1 MISAP
6 PLTPAFHPVARE
18 PIAGSITSSRDASV
32 IERAERISRRAETH
46 FEKHR
51 EQWIST
57 RYRQLLLKEGAQPS
71 LRPMGASDD
80 RKAHL
85 YRAATFLTERKQASR
100 IQRIERATNRMQGL
114 DRKAGLEL

>member
-6 PLTPAFHPVARE
+6 PLTPAFHPAARE
-18 PIAGSITSSRDASV
+18 PIANNVASSRGASV
-32 IERAERISRRAETH
+32 IEKAERISRHAETH

-57 RYRQLLLKEGAQPS
+57 RYRQLLLKESAQPS
-71 LRPMGASDD
+71 MRPMGASDD

-85 YRAATFLTERKQASR
+85 YRAATFLTERKQTSR
-100 IQRIERATNRMQGL
+100 IQSIEHAANRMLGL
-114 DRKAGLEL
+114 ERKSGLEL